1 MKKIFNV
8 LVQGLL
14 SILSLPLRPHGKRIV
29 LLTTLFMQLTNLQNY
44 NKEKMLELN
53 RSLHLAR
60 TEDALEFPCILNK
73 AVWGPGLPAIDKI
86 NEEDTAASYIV
97 SITPNWLRYN
107 HEQMVEDVKKVLHN
121 SGVRQHAVA
130 A

>member
-8 LVQGLL
+8 LIQGLL
-14 SILSLPLRPHGKRIV
+14 SILSVPLRPHGKRIV

-44 NKEKMLELN
+44 NKDKMLELN

-60 TEDALEFPCILNK
+60 TEDALEFPCILNR
-73 AVWGPGLPAIDKI
+73 AVWGSGLPAIDKI
-86 NEEDTAASYIV
+86 NEEESKASYIV
-97 SITPNWLRYN
+97 SITPLWLRYN
-107 HEQMVEDVKKVLHN
+107 HEQMMDDVKKVLQN
-121 SGVRQHAVA
+121 TGVSQHAVA